1 MRPTA
6 KQSAAAADCIG
17 PQNIIPPYPADPLAC
32 RSSFFSP
39 FPFFP
44 TRRRRSSP
52 AVAAP
57 HPRALGY
64 PAPLA
69 SFKPSSVS
77 IASPLMATA
86 PFAALRKPHDL
97 AATLSPAGAAGN
109 DRLSASLRS
118 FPLFSIPSRTV
129 LYLLPFRILLL
140 LLLREPGHSS
150 ANLFRVCVLLI
161 SVAARYT
168 GYVAFVVVLAAGH
181 FIVVALGAT
190 QLRPD
195 AVSLARYSPS
205 LPTASLASRLCA
217 IPLFSSA
224 VSTRWYRRVVISSS
238 AGHRCTTR
246 MCARARKI
254 DT

>member
-1 MRPTA
+1 
-6 KQSAAAADCIG
+6 
-17 PQNIIPPYPADPLAC
+17 
-32 RSSFFSP
+32 
-39 FPFFP
+39 
-44 TRRRRSSP
+44 
-52 AVAAP
+52 
-57 HPRALGY
+57 
-64 PAPLA
+64 
-69 SFKPSSVS
+69 
-77 IASPLMATA
+77 MATA

-97 AATLSPAGAAGN
+97 AATLSSAGAAGN

-140 LLLREPGHSS
+140 LLREPGHSS

-168 GYVAFVVVLAAGH
+168 GYVAFVVLAAGH

-205 LPTASLASRLCA
+205 LPTASPVAIIRDPSFFFRSFDEVVSSRGD
-217 IPLFSSA
+217 F
-224 VSTRWYRRVVISSS
+224 VVGGTPMYYSYV
-238 AGHRCTTR
+238 CT
-246 MCARARKI
+246 RARKI

>member
-1 MRPTA
+1 
-6 KQSAAAADCIG
+6 
-17 PQNIIPPYPADPLAC
+17 
-32 RSSFFSP
+32 
-39 FPFFP
+39 
-44 TRRRRSSP
+44 
-52 AVAAP
+52 
-57 HPRALGY
+57 
-64 PAPLA
+64 
-69 SFKPSSVS
+69 
-77 IASPLMATA
+77 MATA

-118 FPLFSIPSRTV
+118 FPLFSIPSRMV

-205 LPTASLASRLCA
+205 LPTASPVAIMRDPSFFFRSFDEVVSSRGDFVVGGTPMYYSYVC
-217 IPLFSSA
+217 
-224 VSTRWYRRVVISSS
+224 TR
-238 AGHRCTTR
+238 
-246 MCARARKI
+246 ARARKI

>member
-1 MRPTA
+1 
-6 KQSAAAADCIG
+6 
-17 PQNIIPPYPADPLAC
+17 
-32 RSSFFSP
+32 
-39 FPFFP
+39 
-44 TRRRRSSP
+44 
-52 AVAAP
+52 
-57 HPRALGY
+57 
-64 PAPLA
+64 
-69 SFKPSSVS
+69 
-77 IASPLMATA
+77 MATA

-140 LLLREPGHSS
+140 LVLLLREPGHSS

-205 LPTASLASRLCA
+205 LPTASLVAIMRDPSFFFRSFDEVVSSRGD
-217 IPLFSSA
+217 F
-224 VSTRWYRRVVISSS
+224 VVGGTPMYYSYV
-238 AGHRCTTR
+238 CT
-246 MCARARKI
+246 RARVKLI
-254 DT
+254 HELVYTHECD